1 MCLNTI
7 LSSDIYANDRAD
19 SHINLMREQLDGRNA
34 KTQDEEKPQSVG
46 ADGVHFSFN
55 TTKDK

>member
-1 MCLNTI
+1 MCLNTTI
-7 LSSDIYANDRAD
+7 LFDEAANDEAD
-19 SHINLMREQLDGRNA
+19 RHARMMREQLDGRNA

>member
-1 MCLNTI
+1 MCLNTTI
-7 LSSDIYANDRAD
+7 LFDEAANDEAD
-19 SHINLMREQLDGRNA
+19 RHARMRREQLDGRNT

-46 ADGVHFSFN
+46 ADGVHFSLK